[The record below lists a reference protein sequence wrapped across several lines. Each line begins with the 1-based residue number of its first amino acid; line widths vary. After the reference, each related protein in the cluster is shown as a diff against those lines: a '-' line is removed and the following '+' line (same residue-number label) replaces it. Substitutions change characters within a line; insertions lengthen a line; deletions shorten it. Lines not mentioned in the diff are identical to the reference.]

1 MCAAADRK
9 RVTEKLQQFQI
20 YNTLGT
26 RKRKERKGKE
36 RKGKERKGRERRLPT
51 ECVEVFTIYL
61 TRPITG
67 VTRPQ

>member
-26 RKRKERKGKE
+26 RKGKE
-36 RKGKERKGRERRLPT
+36 RKGKEWKGKKAAYGM
-51 ECVEVFTIYL
+51 C
-61 TRPITG
+61 
-67 VTRPQ
+67 